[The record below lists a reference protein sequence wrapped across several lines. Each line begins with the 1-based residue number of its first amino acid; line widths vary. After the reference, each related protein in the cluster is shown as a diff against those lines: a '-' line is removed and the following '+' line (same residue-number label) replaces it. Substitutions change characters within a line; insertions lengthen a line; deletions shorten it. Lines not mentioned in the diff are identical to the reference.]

1 MNSLFRHQGIKAGIV
16 ILIAGIMLIYFQAI
30 ACGQQASPK
39 TKGPAASSEKE
50 KEAVITDPL
59 GRDTPRGTLI
69 GFMKDAGSENY
80 KRAASYLDTNL
91 PPKSA
96 EQLVMQLYTVLNYGL
111 SGDVSQL
118 SDKPEG
124 DLADGLERNREQVG
138 IVETASRSYAIIL
151 ERVQKGKEPPVWLFS
166 SQTLKFIPEL
176 YRGIKSRSV
185 DRYIPEV
192 LKETKFL
199 KYPLWQWIAFILI
212 IPLSFAFAWF
222 LTWIVMMLV
231 LLIHRRTRAGRDGL
245 QITLPK
251 GPLRVLALSL
261 GFYIASLLSYTLL
274 SRLFWERVSETLL
287 IVGITWLCL
296 YLVDPFVR
304 KVFGHREL
312 TSSGTIAV
320 SRLLDKTLKTTV
332 VIIGLLFIFYMAGIN
347 VTAVLTG
354 LGIGGIAIAFA
365 AQKTLENF
373 FGGIMIVWD
382 QPVRVGDFCRCDT
395 YMGTVE
401 DIGLR
406 STRLRTPGPDDSLD
420 TEWPARNNEPRKLF
434 CP

>member
-1 MNSLFRHQGIKAGIV
+1 
-16 ILIAGIMLIYFQAI
+16 
-30 ACGQQASPK
+30 
-39 TKGPAASSEKE
+39 
-50 KEAVITDPL
+50 
-59 GRDTPRGTLI
+59 
-69 GFMKDAGSENY
+69 MKDAGSENY
-80 KRAASYLDTNL
+80 KRAASYLDTSL

-96 EQLVMQLYTVLNYGL
+96 DELVIQLYTVLNLGL

-124 DLADGLERNREQVG
+124 DLADGLERNREQIG
-138 IVETASRSYAIIL
+138 IVETASRSYAIML
-151 ERVQKGKEPPVWLFS
+151 ERVQKGKEPPLWLFS

-176 YRGIKSRSV
+176 YRGIKPRSV

-199 KYPLWQWIAFILI
+199 KYPLWQWITFILI

-222 LTWIVMMLV
+222 FTWIVMMLV
-231 LLIHRRTRAGRDGL
+231 LLTHRRTRAGRDGS

-304 KVFGHREL
+304 KVFGYREL

-332 VIIGLLFIFYMAGIN
+332 VIIGLLSIFYMAGIN

-365 AQKTLENF
+365 AQ
-373 FGGIMIVWD
+373 
-382 QPVRVGDFCRCDT
+382 R
-395 YMGTVE
+395 
-401 DIGLR
+401 R
-406 STRLRTPGPDDSLD
+406 SRIFLAG
-420 TEWPARNNEPRKLF
+420 
-434 CP
+434 